1 MNMNVEDQLSRPL
14 RDLRISI
21 MDKCNFRCTYCMPKE
36 IFGKDY
42 VFMKEEELLTFS
54 EIVQTAKQFAALGV
68 NKLRITGGEPLLRK
82 NVDELIQELN
92 QIEGVDD
99 IALTTNGVMLPK
111 LAKSLKEA
119 GLKRVN
125 VSLDALDTTVFQ
137 EMSGRATKADV
148 VLRGI
153 DAALEAGLGVKVNM
167 VVKRGLNEQEVVPMA
182 KYCKDKG
189 IMLRFIEFMDVG
201 QTNGWDYSKVVTKKE
216 LHTLVSEIGPLQPVD
231 EYYFGEVASRYQYEG
246 SDVQVGFISSV
257 TETFCGTC
265 TRARLS
271 ADGKVFT
278 CLFSESGT
286 DLKQDLRA
294 GQTDAFIKE
303 KIKRIWEN
311 RSDRYSE
318 LRTAES
324 SKNRKKIEMSYIG
337 G

>member
-42 VFMKEEELLTFS
+42 VFMKEEELLTFG
-54 EIVQTAKQFAALGV
+54 EIVQTANQFAALGV

-82 NVDELIQELN
+82 NVEELIQELN
-92 QIEGVDD
+92 QIEGIDD

-182 KYCKDKG
+182 KYCKDRG
-189 IMLRFIEFMDVG
+189 VMLRFIEFMDVG
-201 QTNGWDYSKVVTKKE
+201 QTNGWGYSKVVSKKE

-231 EYYFGEVASRYQYEG
+231 HYYFGEVASRYQYEG

-286 DLKQDLRA
+286 DLKEDLRA
-294 GQTDAFIKE
+294 GQSDAFIKE
-303 KIKRIWEN
+303 KIKTIWEN

>member
-42 VFMKEEELLTFS
+42 VFMKEEELLTFA

-92 QIEGVDD
+92 QIEGIDD

-201 QTNGWDYSKVVTKKE
+201 QTNGWDYSKVVSKKE
-216 LHTLVSEIGPLQPVD
+216 LHTLVSEIAPLEPVD

-286 DLKQDLRA
+286 DLKEDLRA
-294 GQTDAFIKE
+294 GQTDSFIKE